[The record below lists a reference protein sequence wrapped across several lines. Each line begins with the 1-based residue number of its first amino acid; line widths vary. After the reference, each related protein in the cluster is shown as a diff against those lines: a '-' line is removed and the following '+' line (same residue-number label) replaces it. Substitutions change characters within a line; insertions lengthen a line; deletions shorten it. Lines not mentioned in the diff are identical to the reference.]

1 MALFKG
7 EIKKIN
13 RDTLATTKYRLFNT
27 NRIGE
32 LKADGT
38 DSVLKY
44 TKNFLD
50 RRESADE
57 YKLEETYAAVE
68 GFWGGDDQE
77 LKLSVLKK
85 KIDAKT
91 IDYVDTITIGTDKVG
106 FGWADPDD
114 ATKSW
119 IEVYPNAFKK
129 VLYQVDLSIDQLNG
143 TANILT
149 FQFLDADNAAL
160 SADAVGTIDYAA
172 KTIAVTVPAATV
184 VTALVAD
191 FTLSSG
197 ASVVIGSTAQVS
209 GTTANDFTAPKSYVV
224 TGANSESNTF
234 VVTVTIAA

>member
-1 MALFKG
+1 MGLFKG

-129 VLYQVDLSIDQLNG
+129 VLYQIDLSIDQLNG

-160 SADAVGTIDYAA
+160 SADAVGIIDYAA
-172 KTIAVTVPAATV
+172 KTIAVEVPNGTT

-197 ASVVIGSTAQVS
+197 AIALISTTEQVS
-209 GTTANDFTAPKSYVV
+209 GTTTNDFTNPV
-224 TGANSESNTF
+224 TFTINGANGETNDF
-234 VVTVTIAA
+234 VITVTIAA